1 MIGVLDYGS
10 GNVNAFLNVYKKLS
24 FDVISVSSIKEM
36 RQCSRLILPGV
47 GAFDW
52 VMKKII
58 KSGLASHL
66 DDFVLVKQKP
76 ILGVCVGMQIM
87 ANHSEEGSLKGF
99 GWIEGEVKKIKVTN
113 KNSIILPHM
122 GWNNVDIIK
131 NNKLLHGLNNAE
143 FYFLHSFHF
152 CPKYK
157 KVTSTETFYG
167 DKIVSSIHFKNIYA
181 TQFHPE
187 KSHEFGEKI
196 LKNFALI
203 PE

>member
-76 ILGVCVGMQIM
+76 ILGVCVGMQILFNNS
-87 ANHSEEGSLKGF
+87 AEENGVKGL
-99 GWIEGEVKKIKVTN
+99 GVLEGECLEITSGKITK
-113 KNSIILPHM
+113 PHN
-122 GWNNVDIIK
+122 GWNNIMISKKSVLFDQFDLKSDLYFNHSYYCSPK
-131 NNKLLHGLNNAE
+131 NKNI
-143 FYFLHSFHF
+143 
-152 CPKYK
+152 
-157 KVTSTETFYG
+157 VTSFLKDDNEIITSVQNG
-167 DKIVSSIHFKNIYA
+167 NIFGV
-181 TQFHPE
+181 QFHPE
-187 KSHEFGEKI
+187 KSQQIGNIVINNFLKI
-196 LKNFALI
+196 K
-203 PE
+203 

>member
-1 MIGVLDYGS
+1 MIGILDYGS

-24 FDVISVSSIKEM
+24 FDVISVSSLKEM
-36 RQCSRLILPGV
+36 SRCSRLILPGV

-58 KSGLASHL
+58 HSGLAPHL
-66 DDFVLVKQKP
+66 DDFVLVKKKP

-87 ANHSEEGSLKGF
+87 GNHSEEGNLKGF
-99 GWIEGEVKKIKVTN
+99 GWIKGEVKKINVTN
-113 KNSIILPHM
+113 KNSMILPHM

-131 NNKLLHGLNNAE
+131 KSKLFKDLNDAE

-152 CPKYK
+152 CPNDR
-157 KVTSTETFYG
+157 KVTSTETVYG
-167 DKIVSSIHFKNIYA
+167 NKIVSSIHFKNIYA

-187 KSHEFGEKI
+187 KSHEFGEQI

-203 PE
+203 S